1 MNRITPALATLSV
14 RVAALLG
21 VAISVCVAISVAS
34 CKSSDSATV
43 KPAPA
48 DAPPTTGKQWR
59 LEKEMIG
66 ADNKEDYAAGAAALG
81 TFDAFGTM
89 EVSQLFYHHKLEMV
103 PAGTMVRETGPSEQ
117 GATKVRVLDGPLA
130 GQNLW
135 MYPKT
140 AEKMGF
146 PEATPSP

>member
-1 MNRITPALATLSV
+1 MT
-14 RVAALLG
+14 
-21 VAISVCVAISVAS
+21 S
-34 CKSSDSATV
+34 CKPSDPATV
-43 KPAPA
+43 K
-48 DAPPTTGKQWR
+48 APPANAPITGKQWR

-66 ADNKEDYAAGAAALG
+66 ADNQEDYKAGAAALS

-103 PAGTMVRETGPSEQ
+103 PAGTMVGETGPSEQ
-117 GATKVRVLDGPLA
+117 GASRVRVLDGPLA

-135 MYPKT
+135 IYPKT

-146 PEATPSP
+146 PAATPTS